1 MLIRVATVAAVAL
14 TVCACAQPVQ
24 SIKGWSPQTAAQASV
39 GSVVITNRAAKV
51 PEDGVQAL
59 QTALEQRLSQCA
71 TGPTKYEMQVRLDN
85 FKLANSGMVML
96 LGDSHEVSAEVKL
109 VKPEDNSV
117 AAEYYVQERTQGGG
131 LIGLAVLSGG
141 SRAISTDFAKSVCE
155 KVFNKK

>member
-85 FKLANSGMVML
+85 FKLANSGMVMV

>member
-1 MLIRVATVAAVAL
+1 MLMRMGAAAAAAL
-14 TVCACAQPVQ
+14 AVGACAQPVQ
-24 SIKGWSPQTAAQASV
+24 PIKGWSPQTAAQASV
-39 GSVVITNRAAKV
+39 GSIDITNRAAKM

-59 QTALEQRLSQCA
+59 QTALEQRLAQCA

-109 VKPEDNSV
+109 IKPEDNGV
-117 AAEYYVQERTQGGG
+117 AAEYYVQERTYGSG
-131 LIGLAVLSGG
+131 LIGLTMLSGG

>member
-155 KVFNKK
+155 KVFNKM